1 MTYFDGRKHA
11 GEFRDDKPH
20 GQGTLALPNGTEFVG
35 EFRDGKR
42 SGTGTEYRADG
53 SVLKSGIW
61 QD

>member
-1 MTYFDGRKHA
+1 LTS
-11 GEFRDDKPH
+11 
-20 GQGTLALPNGTEFVG
+20 PNGTEFVG